1 MDLVK
6 ELGNNLIGWG
16 ASRFGFSNVSDRLPQ
31 NLKKLEYAITVV
43 VRLSDFIIDEIG
55 DCPTYTYFHHYRT
68 VNTLIDQI
76 SLKGLLMLQDKGYKA
91 LAVPASQTVNNVA
104 DKYCGI
110 FPHKTA
116 AVLSGLGWIGKNGLF
131 ISHEFGP
138 RVRLGTILTDM
149 ELPCEEHETD
159 SRCGTCNL
167 CISSCPAMALTGNC
181 WYEGC
186 SREHIV
192 DAKACSDYMNAKFK
206 HIGRGSVCGICMKVC
221 PHGAKV

>member
-91 LAVPASQTVNNVA
+91 LRFLPPRRLTMLPISTVEYSPTRQRQ
-104 DKYCGI
+104 YCPDWVGSG
-110 FPHKTA
+110 KT
-116 AVLSGLGWIGKNGLF
+116 
-131 ISHEFGP
+131 
-138 RVRLGTILTDM
+138 
-149 ELPCEEHETD
+149 
-159 SRCGTCNL
+159 
-167 CISSCPAMALTGNC
+167 
-181 WYEGC
+181 GC
-186 SREHIV
+186 L
-192 DAKACSDYMNAKFK
+192 
-206 HIGRGSVCGICMKVC
+206 
-221 PHGAKV
+221 